1 MRSDPNSRPLIG
13 ITPDIG
19 ADLAAETEYAIRRNY
34 CDIVLAAG
42 GVPIILPYGNA
53 ATDYLA
59 LIDGLIITGGFFDI
73 DPALYRQ
80 PPNKAVVTKSE
91 RTEFENRL
99 IAGALALNLP
109 MLGICNGMQL
119 LAVTLG
125 GELIQDILHD
135 VPGALDHNPGTPA
148 TKRHH
153 AIQLTGATD
162 WIPSAACTVFQV
174 NSVHHQAVMPSP
186 AYRTIAVADDG
197 VIEAIDV
204 VGHDFAVGVQWHPE
218 YAVSPLDGYVFEGL
232 LAAARRYKHARSEV
246 RCD

>member
-1 MRSDPNSRPLIG
+1 MRNASIPRPLIG
-13 ITPDIG
+13 ITPDVG
-19 ADLAAETEYAIRRNY
+19 TDLAAEAEYAIRRNY
-34 CDIVLAAG
+34 CDIILAAG

-53 ATDYLA
+53 ANDYLT
-59 LIDGLIITGGFFDI
+59 LVDGLIITGGLFDI

-80 PPNKAVVTKSE
+80 RPQKALVTKAE
-91 RTEFENRL
+91 RTKFEKML
-99 IAGALALNLP
+99 IEGALVLNLP
-109 MLGICNGMQL
+109 TLGICNGMQL

-125 GELIQDILHD
+125 GGLVQDILHD
-135 VPGALDHNPGTPA
+135 VPGALDHSPDSPA

-153 AIQLTGATD
+153 AIQITGATD
-162 WIPSAACTVFQV
+162 WIPAAACSVFQV

-218 YAVSPLDGYVFEGL
+218 YAVSPLDHYVFEGL
-232 LAAARRYKHARSEV
+232 LAAARRYNHARSEV
-246 RCD
+246 RCG

>member
-1 MRSDPNSRPLIG
+1 MRNTSRSRPLIG
-13 ITPDIG
+13 LTPDIG
-19 ADLAAETEYAIRRNY
+19 ADLAAESEYAIRRNY
-34 CDIVLAAG
+34 SDVILAAG

-53 ATDYLA
+53 AADYLA
-59 LIDGLIITGGFFDI
+59 LVDGLIVTGGFFDI

-80 PPNKAVVTKSE
+80 RARKALITKPE
-91 RTEFENRL
+91 RTEFEKTL
-99 IAGALALNLP
+99 IEGALALNLP
-109 MLGICNGMQL
+109 TLGICNGMQL

-125 GELIQDILHD
+125 GGLVQDILHD
-135 VPGALDHNPGTPA
+135 VPGALDHKPDNPA

-162 WIPSAACTVFQV
+162 WIPATACSVFQV
-174 NSVHHQAVMPSP
+174 NSVHHQAVRPSP

-218 YAVSPLDGYVFEGL
+218 YAVSPLDHYVFDGL
-232 LAAARRYKHARSEV
+232 LAAARRYTHARSEV
-246 RCD
+246 RCG